1 MSGDVC
7 DSCGEEVRIAGGI
20 ANFWTMD
27 STETGGMVLEVESD
41 GTGQSLCFGWIEK
54 LPENPTA
61 EDVQS
66 L

>member
-7 DSCGEEVRIAGGI
+7 DGCGEEVRIAGGI

-27 STETGGMVLEVESD
+27 STETGGMVLEFDADDTEHF
-41 GTGQSLCFGWIEK
+41 LCFECIEQ
-54 LPENPTA
+54 LPDEPTA
-61 EDVQS
+61 EDVRD